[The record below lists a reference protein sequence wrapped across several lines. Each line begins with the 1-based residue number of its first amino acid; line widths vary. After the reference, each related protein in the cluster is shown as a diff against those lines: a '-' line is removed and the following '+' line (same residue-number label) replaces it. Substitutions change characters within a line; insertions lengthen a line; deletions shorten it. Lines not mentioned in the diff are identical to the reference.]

1 MQLEPFRSHRDNRS
15 CATIS
20 ESNPA
25 EPHGNR
31 NRGGNRKCGQD
42 GKGVGGGGGRAG
54 PGGGGAAAAVAVA
67 VAVAG

>member
-1 MQLEPFRSHRDNRS
+1 MQPFRSHNRS
-15 CATIS
+15 CATIP
-20 ESNPA
+20 NPA

-31 NRGGNRKCGQD
+31 NRGGDRKCGQD

-54 PGGGGAAAAVAVA
+54 PGGGGAAAAAVAVA